1 VFREIFIKSINAK
14 VLRIVDFYGNF
25 PNNKDISQN
34 IIVYLIK
41 KKIEYLD
48 FLVGGLDN
56 KILKKIGFNKKEK
69 KMNIPN
75 HFEPLNKKS
84 HFLNYGIFLNK
95 NIKKTLVFKGD
106 GDQDRPSILKKL

>member
-1 VFREIFIKSINAK
+1 
-14 VLRIVDFYGNF
+14 
-25 PNNKDISQN
+25 
-34 IIVYLIK
+34 
-41 KKIEYLD
+41 LD

-84 HFLNYGIFLNK
+84 NFLNYGIFLNK
-95 NIKKTLVFKGD
+95 YNKKTLVFKGD
-106 GDQDRPSILKKL
+106 GDQDRPSIL